1 VEIDLPLEAESAR
14 RAREQLAPF
23 GAVLDENSFF
33 DLRLLV
39 SELIA
44 EAVNTPTENPGSSI
58 RLSARMNG
66 GGLHVEVAQE
76 GASYGLPSR
85 RPEPGDPGWALYLA
99 QRLSHRWTL
108 RRDAHEAVVSIEI
121 S

>member
-23 GAVLDENSFF
+23 GAVLDETSFF

-44 EAVNTPTENPGSSI
+44 EAVNTPESSGSSI
-58 RLSARMNG
+58 RLSAKMNG

-76 GASYGLPSR
+76 GASYRLPSR

-108 RRDAHEAVVSIEI
+108 RRDAHEAVVSLEI